1 MPQPYRSLDEID
13 AQGRRVLVRVD
24 FNVPLGTDG
33 RILDDNRIQMA
44 LPTLK
49 TLRERQA
56 RLILCSHLGRP
67 KGKPDPALSLAPVGE
82 RLAELLDDE
91 VLFPEDCVGDAARKL
106 ARSMRDGQVMLLEN
120 LRFHEGEKKNDP
132 EFAAHL
138 HALADVYVND
148 AFGTAHRAHASNVA
162 VARLFTER
170 GAGLLVEKEI
180 QMLSRLVERPE
191 HPYAVILGG
200 AKVKDK
206 LPLIKNV
213 LAGTDVLVLGG
224 AMANTFSAALGRPI
238 GRSRFEEDQ
247 IDRAKDI
254 ISKAKE
260 LGVKVVLP
268 SDHVVVDEI
277 TPDASYSLASATEVP
292 SNGICVDIGPKT
304 RDEIAEALDGARS
317 IFWNGPMGIYEM
329 DAFAKGTIAVA
340 KSVADSP
347 GFSVVG
353 GGDSA
358 AAVRRAGLVPFIDH
372 VSTGGGAALEM
383 LEGKDLPGIEA
394 LSL

>member
-1 MPQPYRSLDEID
+1 MPHPFRTLDEID

-24 FNVPLGTDG
+24 FNVPLGPDG

-56 RLILCSHLGRP
+56 RLVLCSHLGRP

-132 EFAAHL
+132 ELAAKL
-138 HALADVYVND
+138 HGLADVYVND
-148 AFGTAHRAHASNVA
+148 AFGTAHRAHASTVGA
-162 VARLFTER
+162 ARLFTER

-180 QMLSRLVERPE
+180 RMLGRIVESPE
-191 HPYAVILGG
+191 RPYAVILGG

-206 LPLIKNV
+206 LPLIKN
-213 LAGTDVLVLGG
+213 LLSGTDVLVLGG
-224 AMANTFSAALGRPI
+224 AMASTFAAALGRPI

-247 IDRAKDI
+247 VDRAKDI
-254 ISKAKE
+254 MSKAKE

-277 TPDASYSLASATEVP
+277 APDASYSTASATEVP
-292 SNGICVDIGPKT
+292 DNGICVDIGPKT
-304 RDEIAEALDGARS
+304 REEIGEALQGART
-317 IFWNGPMGIYEM
+317 IFWNGPMGVYEM
-329 DAFAKGTIAVA
+329 DAFAQGTIAVA
-340 KSVADSP
+340 RTVADSP
-347 GFSVVG
+347 GLSVVG

-383 LEGKDLPGIEA
+383 LEGKVLPGIEA
-394 LSL
+394 LAL